1 MTISRDL
8 TRIKQLTSP
17 KESAEYHKVL
27 QELELFATKLNSEVL
42 SGPNLKVLVE
52 PGFKVNAGQQF
63 KVVIVVKTQGFR
75 DVLLRAYV
83 PDDGY
88 PVVLS
93 FVGEEEAAADEQ
105 MLLEHLYETIPN
117 NTDIQSRLR
126 ALRALS
132 EMAIDAE

>member
-1 MTISRDL
+1 MTVSRDL
-8 TRIKQLTSP
+8 SRFERLTSP
-17 KESAEYHKVL
+17 KVFAEYDKVL
-27 QELELFATKLNSEVL
+27 QELEIFASKLDSEVL
-42 SGPNLKVLVE
+42 SGPNLEVLVE

-93 FVGEEEAAADEQ
+93 FVGEEAAAADEQ
-105 MLLEHLYETIPN
+105 MLLQHLYETIPN
-117 NTDIQSRLR
+117 NSDIQSRLR

-132 EMAIDAE
+132 EMARDAE